1 MKQYE
6 YNVITNRFPLKEELL
21 NEVGKEGWELA
32 SHTYTDK
39 EGFTGWE
46 HIYIFKREKI
56 GTPKGIAER
65 KFKLDDSFKKA
76 LEEAVVSDTPAYS
89 WMDEYYDDYIKLQ
102 ASGMMFEWHPT
113 WTGIWDKDK
122 YAFCH
127 DKKPKKGSP
136 QDPATVIEYTPKG
149 SSAIEELYERYKA
162 TEEGNKELKEYRRM
176 LYEGN
181 RQYFH
186 KEVDKEIKNIEIRL
200 LGEGK
205 EVLATAEFSY
215 DTYSD
220 LKASNYRDISSEIL
234 TTMID
239 EYKDPKIIK

>member
-6 YNVITNRFPLKEELL
+6 YDVITNSKYL
-21 NEVGKEGWELA
+21 NSEFLSGRGKQGWELV
-32 SHTYTDK
+32 SHAFMSDVTVPHVYT
-39 EGFTGWE
+39 
-46 HIYIFKREKI
+46 FKREI
-56 GTPKGIAER
+56 VEEPIR

-76 LEEAVVSDTPAYS
+76 LEEAVVFDTPASS

-102 ASGMMFEWHPT
+102 ASGMMFEFHPT

-127 DKKPKKGSP
+127 DKKSKKGST

-181 RQYFH
+181 KQYFP
-186 KEVDKEIKNIEIRL
+186 KETKEIGDRDFMYKWIRSKS
-200 LGEGK
+200 GK
-205 EVLATAEFSY
+205 
-215 DTYSD
+215 
-220 LKASNYRDISSEIL
+220 
-234 TTMID
+234 
-239 EYKDPKIIK
+239 